1 VTRRKASGNRAPTT
15 VVTGH
20 ANPDFDSY
28 AATVAATKLYPGGK
42 GVFLGTQNTNVREFH
57 NLHAGLLPFVDM
69 KGLDLSGVERLVLVD
84 TRDPGRI
91 GPLGELAGR
100 PGVEVVVFDHHPPMA
115 GDITGAEEHSRQVGS
130 ATSLLVH
137 EIADRGIP
145 VTALEAS
152 LFLLGIHE
160 DTGSLTYPS
169 ATAYDA
175 EAVTF
180 LMGSGADMEV
190 VNQFLTRALTDAQ
203 SGLLEGLLATLETW
217 DIHGQQV
224 AVGWAEVTE
233 YVDSASV
240 VTHYLCEDLGYR
252 VAVAVIRMPD
262 RLYLVGRSRLAEVD
276 IAAVLGLMGGGGHA
290 QAASAARRDLEV
302 PDALAELRAAL
313 EATIRPP
320 LTAGDIA
327 SKPVR
332 TITPEQTMREA
343 GDLMRRWGHG
353 ALPVVE
359 GGAIVGLVTRK
370 DVDKAVRHGLEHAPA
385 KGFMNRTPVCVGPDE
400 DLPSLERVLTREG
413 IGRLPVCGA
422 SGELVGIVTRKDLLR
437 AEHGDAYLD
446 RRLVVVESQA
456 SQRFL
461 ESVDRLLP
469 AQLTHALHVLGA
481 LAESSG
487 ARAHV
492 VGGFVR
498 DMVLGRDNLDLDIV
512 VEGDGVAF
520 AEQAAGAL
528 DARVR
533 VHRRF
538 GTAVLVLPGG
548 RHVDVASA
556 RTEYYARPAALPTVE
571 RSSLRQDLGR
581 RDFSINAM
589 AACIDPDCFGAIADP
604 FGGLKDLEAGTVRVL
619 HTLSFV
625 EDPTRV
631 YRAARFE
638 SRYSFAMDASTE
650 QLARGAV
657 AMGLLE
663 EVSGARLRE
672 ELLAILAEDPA
683 TPAVERLVELGAL
696 VAVLPV
702 GVTSDDALASF
713 AATETALPRLH
724 DDLGRHLAFD
734 LALMSAL
741 AVGASRGAVERWLR
755 RLRLGRRFAAVLAPI
770 AERGP
775 ATVRA
780 LSDGRGMRDSRLH
793 ALLSGFPAEALPVL
807 WGTSGDLGRQ
817 RIEHYA
823 AELSHV
829 RPAVSGD
836 ELVALG
842 YRPSAR
848 FAAVLARALADRLD
862 GRAVGSE
869 AELAN
874 LARLAAKAKL
884 DKGDAV
890 ELRTRPA
897 RPGIRSRG

>member
-1 VTRRKASGNRAPTT
+1 MSRRKPNGERAPLTI
-15 VVTGH
+15 VTGH

-28 AATVAATKLYPGGK
+28 AATVAATKLYPGAK

-57 NLHAGLLPFVDM
+57 NLHLDLLPFVDL
-69 KGLDLSGVERLVLVD
+69 KGLDLSGVERIVLVD

-91 GPLGELAGR
+91 GPLGEITAR
-100 PGVEVVVFDHHPPMA
+100 DGVEVVVFDHHPPMP
-115 GDITGAEEHSRQVGS
+115 GDLVGAEEHSRTVGS

-137 EIADRGIP
+137 EISDRGIP

-175 EAVTF
+175 EAVAF
-180 LMGSGADMEV
+180 LMASGADMEV
-190 VNQFLTRALTDAQ
+190 VNQFLTRTLTDAQ
-203 SGLLEGLLATLETW
+203 GALLEGLLATLETW
-217 DIHGQQV
+217 DVHGQQV
-224 AVGWAEVTE
+224 AVGWAEVTQ

-302 PDALAELRAAL
+302 PEALAELRAAL
-313 EATIRPP
+313 EATIRRP

-359 GGAIVGLVTRK
+359 DGAMVGLVTRK
-370 DVDKAVRHGLEHAPA
+370 DVDKAVRHGLQHAPA
-385 KGFMNRTPVCVGPDE
+385 KGFMNRAPVCVGPEE
-400 DLPSLERVLTREG
+400 DLPSLERMLTREG
-413 IGRLPVCGA
+413 IGRLPVCGPG
-422 SGELVGIVTRKDLLR
+422 GELAGIVTRKDLLR

-446 RRLVVVESQA
+446 RRLVLVESDA
-456 SQRFL
+456 SRRFL
-461 ESVDRLLP
+461 ESVRRLLP
-469 AQLTHALHVLGA
+469 GELSDALRELGG
-481 LAESSG
+481 LAEAAG
-487 ARAHV
+487 TRAHV

-498 DMVLGRDNLDLDIV
+498 DMLVGRENLDLDIV
-512 VEGDGVAF
+512 VEGDGVDF
-520 AEQAAGAL
+520 AEHAAAAL
-528 DARVR
+528 GARVR

-538 GTAVLVLPGG
+538 GTAVLVLPDG

-556 RTEYYARPAALPTVE
+556 RTEYYSRPAALPTVE

-604 FGGLKDLEAGTVRVL
+604 FGGLKDLDAGRIRVL

-631 YRAARFE
+631 FRAARFE
-638 SRYSFAMDASTE
+638 RRFGFAMDASTE
-650 QLARGAV
+650 RLARGAV

-672 ELLAILAEDPA
+672 ELLAILAEVPA
-683 TPAVERLVELGAL
+683 TPCMDRLVDLGAL
-696 VAVLPV
+696 GAVLPAV
-702 GVTSDDALASF
+702 LAPDAAFSAF
-713 AATETALPRLH
+713 GATEDALPRLAAA
-724 DDLGRHLAFD
+724 LGRPIARD
-734 LALMSAL
+734 LSLMPALSFGATRSAT
-741 AVGASRGAVERWLR
+741 ERWLR
-755 RLRLGRRFAAVLAPI
+755 RLRLGRRFAAVLSPL
-770 AERGP
+770 AERGE
-775 ATVRA
+775 ATVHA

-793 ALLSGFPAEALPVL
+793 TLLAGFPPEALPVL
-807 WGTSGDLGRQ
+807 WQASRPRGRK
-817 RIEHYA
+817 RVERYA

-829 RPAVSGD
+829 KAAVSGD

-842 YRPSAR
+842 YVPSPR
-848 FAAVLARALADRLD
+848 FAAVLARAMADRLD
-862 GRAVGSE
+862 GRAVGRE

-874 LARLAAKAKL
+874 LLRLAGRAGL
-884 DKGDAV
+884 EKGDLP
-890 ELRTRPA
+890 EDTTRPP
-897 RPGIRSRG
+897 RRGIRSV

>member
-1 VTRRKASGNRAPTT
+1 MTRRKSSGAPAPPTI
-15 VVTGH
+15 VTGH

-28 AATVAATKLYPGGK
+28 AATVAATKLYPGAR

-57 NLHAGLLPFVDM
+57 NLHTDLLPFIDL
-69 KGLDLSGVERLVLVD
+69 KGLDLSGVERIVLVD

-91 GPLGELAGR
+91 GPLSELTGR
-100 PGVEVVVFDHHPPMA
+100 EGIEVVVFDHHPPMP
-115 GDITGAEEHSRQVGS
+115 GDLVGAEEHSRPVGS

-180 LMGSGADMEV
+180 LMSSGADMEV
-190 VNQFLTRALTDAQ
+190 VNQFLTRTLTDAQ
-203 SGLLEGLLATLETW
+203 SALLDDLLATLEIW

-224 AVGWAEVTE
+224 AVGWARLTE

-252 VAVAVIRMPD
+252 VAIAVIRMPD

-276 IAAVLGLMGGGGHA
+276 IAAVLGRMGGGGHA

-302 PDALAELRAAL
+302 PEALTELRSAL

-332 TITPEQTMREA
+332 TITPDQTMREA

-359 GGAIVGLVTRK
+359 GAAMVGLVTRK

-385 KGFMNRTPVCVGPDE
+385 KGFMNRAPVCVGPDA
-400 DLPSLERVLTREG
+400 DLPGLERILTREG
-413 IGRLPVCGA
+413 IGRLPVCGPG
-422 SGELVGIVTRKDLLR
+422 GELAGIVTRKDLLR

-456 SQRFL
+456 SRRFL
-461 ESVDRLLP
+461 DSVDRLLP
-469 AQLTHALHVLGA
+469 EDLVQALRMLGSM
-481 LAESSG
+481 AEDSG

-498 DMVLGRDNLDLDIV
+498 DMLLGRDNLDLDVV

-520 AEQAAGAL
+520 AERAAETLG
-528 DARVR
+528 ARVR

-548 RHVDVASA
+548 RHIDVASA

-604 FGGLKDLEAGTVRVL
+604 FGGLKDLDAGRVRVL

-638 SRYSFAMDASTE
+638 ARYGFTMDQSTE
-650 QLARGAV
+650 DLARGTV
-657 AMGLLE
+657 GMGLLE

-672 ELLAILAEDPA
+672 ELLAILAEEPA
-683 TPAVERLVELGAL
+683 TPAIRRLVELGAL
-696 VAVLPV
+696 GAVLPAGPDPDVALESFLRTEEALPRIDAAV
-702 GVTSDDALASF
+702 GRRLAREVTLLPALASGG
-713 AATETALPRLH
+713 PRP
-724 DDLGRHLAFD
+724 
-734 LALMSAL
+734 
-741 AVGASRGAVERWLR
+741 AVDRWMR
-755 RLRLGRRFAAVLAPI
+755 RLRLGRRFAAVLIPL

-775 ATVRA
+775 AAVRA
-780 LSDGRGMRDSRLH
+780 LSDRRGMRDSRLY
-793 ALLSGFPAEALPVL
+793 ALLSDFPREALPVL
-807 WGTSGDLGRQ
+807 WGSWQATRQ
-817 RIEHYA
+817 RAH
-823 AELSHV
+823 
-829 RPAVSGD
+829 
-836 ELVALG
+836 
-842 YRPSAR
+842 
-848 FAAVLARALADRLD
+848 RALRRRVVARQGRRQRKRP
-862 GRAVGSE
+862 GRA
-869 AELAN
+869 
-874 LARLAAKAKL
+874 RLPAKL
-884 DKGDAV
+884 EVLCYLGAG
-890 ELRTRPA
+890 LGRPA
-897 RPGIRSRG
+897 RRTGCRT

>member
-1 VTRRKASGNRAPTT
+1 VSRRKRSGERAPLTI
-15 VVTGH
+15 VTGH

-28 AATVAATKLYPGGK
+28 AATVAATKLYPGAK

-57 NLHAGLLPFVDM
+57 NLHTDLLPFVDL
-69 KGLDLSGVERLVLVD
+69 KGIDLTGVERLVMVD

-91 GPLGELAGR
+91 GPLAELTRRA
-100 PGVEVVVFDHHPPMA
+100 GVEVVVFDHHPPMA
-115 GDITGAEEHSRQVGS
+115 GDLAHAEEHSRPVGA

-137 EIADRGIP
+137 EISDRGIP

-175 EAVTF
+175 EAVAF
-180 LMGSGADMEV
+180 LMASGAEMEV

-203 SGLLEGLLATLETW
+203 SSLLEGLLATLETW
-217 DIHGQQV
+217 DVHGQQV

-276 IAAVLGLMGGGGHA
+276 IATVLGLMGGGGHA
-290 QAASAARRDLEV
+290 QAASAARRDLDV
-302 PDALAELRAAL
+302 PTALAELRAAL

-327 SKPVR
+327 SRPVR
-332 TITPEQTMREA
+332 TIGPDQTMREA

-359 GGAIVGLVTRK
+359 GGVMVGLVTRK
-370 DVDKAVRHGLEHAPA
+370 DVDKAARHGLEHAPA
-385 KGFMNRTPVCVGPDE
+385 KGFMNRAPVCVGPAE
-400 DLPSLERVLTREG
+400 DLPSLERLLTREG
-413 IGRLPVCGA
+413 IGRLPVCGPN
-422 SGELVGIVTRKDLLR
+422 GELAGIVTRKDLLR

-446 RRLVVVESQA
+446 RRLVVVESHA
-456 SQRFL
+456 SRRFL
-461 ESVDRLLP
+461 ESMERLLP
-469 AQLTHALHVLGA
+469 GELSEALHTLGA
-481 LAESSG
+481 LAEEAGS
-487 ARAHV
+487 RAHV

-498 DMVLGRDNLDLDIV
+498 DMLLGRENLDLDIV
-512 VEGDGVAF
+512 IEGDGVAF
-520 AEQAAGAL
+520 AQRAAADLG
-528 DARVR
+528 ARVR

-538 GTAVLVLPGG
+538 GTAVLVLPDG

-604 FGGLKDLEAGTVRVL
+604 FGGLKDLDAGRVRVL

-638 SRYSFAMDASTE
+638 SRYGFAMDSSTE
-650 QLARGAV
+650 RLARGAV
-657 AMGLLE
+657 DMGLLE

-672 ELLAILAEDPA
+672 ELLAILAERPA
-683 TPAVERLVELGAL
+683 TACIERLVDLRALG
-696 VAVLPV
+696 AVLPV
-702 GVTSDDALASF
+702 DVSAEAALAAF
-713 AATETALPRLH
+713 RATERALPVMESTIGHPLPR
-724 DDLGRHLAFD
+724 DLVLV
-734 LALMSAL
+734 SAL
-741 AVGASRGAVERWLR
+741 ALGASRGGVERWLR
-755 RLRLGRRFAAVLAPI
+755 RLRLGRRFAAVMAPL
-770 AERGP
+770 AERGD
-775 ATVRA
+775 ATVRS

-793 ALLSGFPAEALPVL
+793 ALLSGLPAETLPVL
-807 WGTSGDLGRQ
+807 WQACRPAGRE
-817 RIEHYA
+817 RIDRFLT
-823 AELSHV
+823 ELSHV
-829 RPAVSGD
+829 RPTVSGAD
-836 ELVALG
+836 LVALG
-842 YRPSAR
+842 YAPSPR
-848 FAAVLARALADRLD
+848 FAGVLAQAMADRLD
-862 GRAVGSE
+862 GRAVGEE

-874 LARLAAKAKL
+874 LIRLAAKAGL
-884 DKGDAV
+884 DKA
-890 ELRTRPA
+890 
-897 RPGIRSRG
+897 

>member
-1 VTRRKASGNRAPTT
+1 MSRRKPGSEPAPLTI
-15 VVTGH
+15 VTGH

-28 AATVAATKLYPGGK
+28 AATVAATKLYPGAK
-42 GVFLGTQNTNVREFH
+42 GIFLGTQNTNVREFH
-57 NLHAGLLPFVDM
+57 NLHVDLLPFVDL
-69 KGLDLSGVERLVLVD
+69 KGLDLGSVERIVLVD

-91 GPLGELAGR
+91 GPLGAIARR
-100 PGVEVVVFDHHPPMA
+100 PDVEVVVFDHHPPMT
-115 GDITGAEEHSRQVGS
+115 GDLTDAEEHSRPVGA

-137 EIADRGIP
+137 EISDRGIP

-175 EAVTF
+175 VAAAF
-180 LMGSGADMEV
+180 LMASGAEMEV
-190 VNQFLTRALTDAQ
+190 VNQFLTRTLTDAQ
-203 SGLLEGLLATLETW
+203 AALLEGLLGTLETW

-290 QAASAARRDLEV
+290 QAASAARRDLDV
-302 PDALAELRAAL
+302 PGALAELRAAL

-327 SKPVR
+327 SRPVR

-343 GDLMRRWGHG
+343 GDVMRRWGHG

-359 GGAIVGLVTRK
+359 DGAMVGLVTRK
-370 DVDKAVRHGLEHAPA
+370 DVDKAVRHGLEHAPV
-385 KGFMNRTPVCVGPDE
+385 KGFMNRAPVCVGPGE
-400 DLPSLERVLTREG
+400 DLPSLERMLTREG

-422 SGELVGIVTRKDLLR
+422 HGELAGIVTRKDLLR

-446 RRLVVVESQA
+446 RRLVVVESDA
-456 SQRFL
+456 SRRFL
-461 ESVDRLLP
+461 GSVGRLLP
-469 AQLTHALHVLGA
+469 GELGTALRELGA
-481 LAESSG
+481 LAQAEG
-487 ARAHV
+487 MRAHV

-498 DMVLGRDNLDLDIV
+498 DMLLGRENLDLDV
-512 VEGDGVAF
+512 VIEGDGVAF
-520 AEQAAGAL
+520 AEQAALAL
-528 DARVR
+528 GARVR

-538 GTAVLVLPGG
+538 GTAVLVLPDG
-548 RHVDVASA
+548 RHIDVASA

-589 AACIDPDCFGAIADP
+589 AACIDPDCDGAIADP
-604 FGGLKDLEAGTVRVL
+604 FGGVKDLDAGRIRVL

-638 SRYSFAMDASTE
+638 RRYGFAMDASTE
-650 QLARGAV
+650 RLARDAV

-672 ELLAILAEDPA
+672 ELLTILAEDPA
-683 TPAVERLVELGAL
+683 APSIERLVELGAL
-696 VAVLPV
+696 GALLPAGVTPRSALGAFVATEAAVPVIAEALARPLARDLAVLP
-702 GVTSDDALASF
+702 ALAF
-713 AATETALPRLH
+713 
-724 DDLGRHLAFD
+724 
-734 LALMSAL
+734 
-741 AVGASRGAVERWLR
+741 GASRGAMERWMR
-755 RLRLGRRFAAVLAPI
+755 RLRLGRRYAAVLTPL
-770 AERGP
+770 AEHGD
-775 ATVRA
+775 ATVHA

-793 ALLSGFPAEALPVL
+793 ALLSGFPFEALPVL
-807 WGTSGDLGRQ
+807 WQACGPAGRQ
-817 RIEHYA
+817 RVEHWA
-823 AELSHV
+823 SEVSRVKA
-829 RPAVSGD
+829 AVSGSD
-836 ELVALG
+836 LVDLG
-842 YRPSAR
+842 YVPSAR
-848 FAAVLARALADRLD
+848 FAAVLAQAVNDRLD
-862 GRAVGSE
+862 GRAVGRRT
-869 AELAN
+869 ELAN
-874 LARLAAKAKL
+874 LGRVAARAGLQRAE
-884 DKGDAV
+884 DP
-890 ELRTRPA
+890 E
-897 RPGIRSRG
+897 PGER